1 MVNKILNTAGL
12 PYKEARFL
20 QPPEETY
27 AVYLDDVETDGPDG
41 MPRIFKHDVRIELY
55 APKPD
60 PGAESLVEAAI
71 TGAGLQWV
79 KGGRTWLRETQ
90 RYLTTYDIEYV
101 IKI

>member
-1 MVNKILNTAGL
+1 MVNKILSAAGL

-27 AVYLDDVETDGPDG
+27 SVYIDDVDTDGPDG
-41 MPRIFKHDVRIELY
+41 MPRIFKHAVRIELY

-60 PGAESLVEAAI
+60 PDAEGRVEEAIAAE
-71 TGAGLQWV
+71 GLQWV

-101 IKI
+101 IKT